1 MENARKPL
9 NEDRVA
15 LLLGSI
21 IFILA
26 LLKFG
31 GVDILGWA
39 VKTGMW
45 VDNPLDA
52 WKSASKGM
60 LPGYGALLTTY
71 VVLTAALAYCVKLM
85 GANVANFVKSF
96 TVIFFIAIAC
106 YTLGANAYI
115 AANPTQLA

>member
-1 MENARKPL
+1 METVRKPL

-15 LLLGSI
+15 LLLGSV

-31 GVDILGWA
+31 GIDMLGWA

-52 WKSASKGM
+52 WKSATKGL
-60 LPGYGALLTTY
+60 LPGYGALFVTY
-71 VVLTAALAYCVKLM
+71 AV
-85 GANVANFVKSF
+85 
-96 TVIFFIAIAC
+96 
-106 YTLGANAYI
+106 
-115 AANPTQLA
+115 

>member
-71 VVLTAALAYCVKLM
+71 VVLTAA
-85 GANVANFVKSF
+85 SR
-96 TVIFFIAIAC
+96 IASSSWE
-106 YTLGANAYI
+106 
-115 AANPTQLA
+115 PTSRISSSRSR